1 METKQLQGLWEA
13 YNEVYATQEINEE
26 VEIATEYF
34 YEMGL
39 NEYGIDILIE
49 ELGVEEFVEWVD
61 EITEEY
67 TLNEATRLQRDGRKL
82 KGPKGSRPQ
91 SNTKARENVQGGVR
105 MKSSKAP
112 SSTISARKRATKAA
126 VENQPETKETPKQ
139 EKKGIAG
146 RLGAAFGA
154 AVKKGREDIATTRR
168 TAETVGKAFRTGI
181 DALNTASDSRFARQA
196 RAATKKGLKRQQ
208 KAIDKVAPAI
218 GGAAGRAAASVPA
231 IADTFR
237 AGQRLG
243 RALRGEE
250 YDALLSHILEEGY
263 AANEE
268 AATIIIE
275 NMGEEWMSTILEAHP
290 VDDERRLMQT
300 GRPYRQRGYLKS
312 KPRKRSIGG

>member
-1 METKQLQGLWEA
+1 METKELQGLWEA

-67 TLNEATRLQRDGRKL
+67 TLNEATKTRLQQRGPL
-82 KGPKGSRPQ
+82 KSKKGAKAQSTTTSRV
-91 SNTKARENVQGGVR
+91 KKQGGTT
-105 MKSSKAP
+105 MSTDSAPKSVMRKSAVAKAKKSQGSNEKEAP
-112 SSTISARKRATKAA
+112 A
-126 VENQPETKETPKQ
+126 ETK
-139 EKKGIAG
+139 KGLFSAISSGMKRHREATQTAG
-146 RLGAAFGA
+146 RLASETGATLN
-154 AVKKGREDIATTRR
+154 KLRKGI
-168 TAETVGKAFRTGI
+168 GKAWQ
-181 DALNTASDSRFARQA
+181 TASDSKLAQA
-196 RAATKKGLKRQQ
+196 GRVEIKKGLKRQQ
-208 KAIDKVAPAI
+208 KAIDTLAPMA
-218 GGAAGRAAASVPA
+218 GKAAGRAAAGFVKS
-231 IADTFR
+231 
-237 AGQRLG
+237 
-243 RALRGEE
+243 LRKEE

-263 AANEE
+263 ADNEE

>member
-1 METKQLQGLWEA
+1 METKELQGLWEA
-13 YNEVYATQEINEE
+13 YNEVYTTQEINEE

-67 TLNEATRLQRDGRKL
+67 TLNEATRLQKDGAKL

-91 SNTKARENVQGGVR
+91 STTKAREKAQGGVTI
-105 MKSSKAP
+105 KSSKAP
-112 SSTISARKRATKAA
+112 SSTISARKKATKAA
-126 VENQPETKETPKQ
+126 VEKQPEIKETPKQ

-146 RLGAAFGA
+146 RIGAAFGA

-168 TAETVGKAFRTGI
+168 TAETVGKAFRTGV
-181 DALNTASDSRFARQA
+181 DALNRASDSRPVRQA
-196 RAATKKGLKRQQ
+196 RVATKKGLKRQQ
-208 KAIDKVAPAI
+208 KAIDTLAPKV
-218 GGAAGRAAASVPA
+218 GGALGRRAASVPA

-263 AANEE
+263 ATNEE
-268 AATIIIE
+268 AANIIVE
-275 NMGEEWMSTILEAHP
+275 NMGEEWMSIILEGHP
-290 VDDERRLMQT
+290 VDDERLLMQT

-312 KPRKRSIGG
+312 KPRKKSVGD

>member
-1 METKQLQGLWEA
+1 METKELQGLWEA

-67 TLNEATRLQRDGRKL
+67 TLNEATRLQRDGAKL

-91 SNTKARENVQGGVR
+91 STTKAREKAQGGVT
-105 MKSSKAP
+105 MKSSGAP
-112 SSTISARKRATKAA
+112 KSTISARKRATKAA
-126 VENQPETKETPKQ
+126 VEKQPETKETPKQ

-146 RLGAAFGA
+146 RIGAAFGA
-154 AVKKGREDIATTRR
+154 AVKKGREDLATTRR
-168 TAETVGKAFRTGI
+168 TAETVGKAVRTGI
-181 DALNTASDSRFARQA
+181 DALNTASDSRLARQA
-196 RAATKKGLKRQQ
+196 RVATKKGLKRQQ
-208 KAIDKVAPAI
+208 KAIDTLAPKV
-218 GGAAGRAAASVPA
+218 GGAAGRAAANVPA
-231 IADTFR
+231 IRDTFK

-250 YDALLSHILEEGY
+250 YDALFSYILDEGY
-263 AANEE
+263 ADNEE
-268 AATIIIE
+268 AANVIVE
-275 NMGEEWMSTILEAHP
+275 NMSEEWIDTILEAHP
-290 VDDERRLMQT
+290 LDDERLLMQT
-300 GRPYRQRGYLKS
+300 GRPYRQRGFLKS
-312 KPRKRSIGG
+312 KPKKKSIGG